1 MTFLEEWDEAIAEAR
16 LTGEPGLVW
25 RSWFDADGKYNLRP
39 VARTMHP
46 AFMSGPIPPKYDPE
60 RDK

>member
-1 MTFLEEWDEAIAEAR
+1 MTFLEEWDAAIAEAKE
-16 LTGEPGLVW
+16 TGRPGLVW
-25 RSWFDADGKYNLRP
+25 RSWFGADGEYNLRP

-46 AFMSGPIPPKYDPE
+46 AFMAGVSPKYDPE